1 MAFCLSQINFSERGL
16 KKLQDNFS
24 CYQSLLSD
32 IEVYNTFIQIIT
44 RAKKFA
50 KPEMKVRK
58 TRQYSLDYIC
68 IVFQAMIEE
77 FEVKLTEV
85 HCKGLEQQRGNN
97 DLGEGEKS
105 DFEEQ
110 SSATQVPTVTN
121 QVPSTPQSK
130 FLLVIHCPYN
140 SKLLLRHNIYNVQ
153 QIVFLDNKIAFFF
166 TSCAEIN
173 S

>member
-1 MAFCLSQINFSERGL
+1 MAFCLSQINLSERGL

-32 IEVYNTFIQIIT
+32 IEVYNTFIQIIN

-58 TRQYSLDYIC
+58 RRQYSLVFIC
-68 IVFQAMIEE
+68 IVFQAVIEE
-77 FEVKLTEV
+77 FEVRLTEV
-85 HCKGLEQQRGNN
+85 HCKGLEQQRGSN
-97 DLGEGEKS
+97 DLGGGEKN

-110 SSATQVPTVTN
+110 SSATQVPTITN
-121 QVPSTPQSK
+121 QVPATPQSK
-130 FLLVIHCPYN
+130 FLLVVVHCHYN
-140 SKLLLRHNIYNVQ
+140 SKLRYDIYNVQ
-153 QIVFLDNKIAFFF
+153 QIVSLDDKMAFFF
-166 TSCAEIN
+166 ISCAEIN